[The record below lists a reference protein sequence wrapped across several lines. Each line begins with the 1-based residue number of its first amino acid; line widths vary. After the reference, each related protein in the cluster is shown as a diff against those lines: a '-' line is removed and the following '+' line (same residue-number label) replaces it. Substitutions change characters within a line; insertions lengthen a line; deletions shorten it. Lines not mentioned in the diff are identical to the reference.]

1 MDEGDGPPR
10 WSLIAALTV
19 AVVAVIAVL
28 VLAKT
33 RHAPATPVVLA
44 TVPAPQADGP
54 QCAALLDALPE
65 HLGDFTRAELAEPAP
80 AGAAAWR
87 RDGDGGSGD
96 PVVLR
101 CGLERPPEFVVGSPL
116 QQVDAVQWFAVR
128 AEDRTTWYAVDR
140 PVYVALTLPAGSGPD
155 PIQQVS
161 AALSAAVGANPID
174 PAPVG

>member
-1 MDEGDGPPR
+1 MDEADGPPR
-10 WSLIAALTV
+10 WSLIAALV
-19 AVVAVIAVL
+19 VAIAAVVVVL
-28 VLAKT
+28 VLAAT
-33 RHAPATPVVLA
+33 RHAPAAPVVLA
-44 TVPAPQADGP
+44 AVPAPQADGP
-54 QCAALLDALPE
+54 QCAALLAALPE

-87 RDGDGGSGD
+87 RDRGGEPGD

-101 CGLERPPEFVVGSPL
+101 CGLERPPEFVVGAPL

-128 AEDRTTWYAVDR
+128 ADDRTTWFAVDR

-161 AALSAAVGANPID
+161 AAISAAVAATPID